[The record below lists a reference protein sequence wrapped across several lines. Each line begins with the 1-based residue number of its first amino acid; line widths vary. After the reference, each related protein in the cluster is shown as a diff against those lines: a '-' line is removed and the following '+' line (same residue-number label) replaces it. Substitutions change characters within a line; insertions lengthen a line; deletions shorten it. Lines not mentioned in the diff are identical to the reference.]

1 VYERRGVPLDKLG
14 LQKLNEQTPVALPRI
29 EDDRASS
36 VAATLDD
43 EPDMD
48 INRLSVAP
56 SNYQLEGDKGGIS
69 PFSDEFR
76 LEDKAPGTP
85 GEAPLLED
93 DDEQL
98 VRSPTTDPES
108 SEQRAKRKASKR
120 RKRKSTSASNERDVG
135 SDNDDEESESEKAPS
150 VRSLKENNLPESISK
165 IAMAYRT
172 NEWAKHIADANQPDI
187 EEEPEAEVEEPS
199 VQVEFQRPAE
209 EQPKAVEPQALLETG
224 APTEKSPKI
233 GTNPYRQDSK
243 AGKARRTSSNA
254 TPVYAFQR
262 TNSDQSLQ
270 RQSSSNTLQPPKVDR
285 KSSHR
290 ISNQVLV
297 ESPIEDAESSHY
309 ETPLGST
316 INLLDA
322 RNTRL
327 EKRMT
332 TTSFNALNIPT
343 SSTPISE
350 TPSSQ
355 DIPLSQR
362 KDLIDQGVITP
373 LSPPRAKTRN
383 SITRT
388 ASTNNQKLIYDS
400 HQPRRSNTVDPRKQ
414 SAMLTQWRQSL
425 HAEATNTPTAVLEEQ
440 MRMQMIMQQRQTEH
454 QARKKEREREG
465 RDKERDVA
473 MRTSMLAG
481 AHQDALRRMQAK
493 ADTGLGGG
501 KKS

>member
-1 VYERRGVPLDKLG
+1 
-14 LQKLNEQTPVALPRI
+14 
-29 EDDRASS
+29 
-36 VAATLDD
+36 
-43 EPDMD
+43 
-48 INRLSVAP
+48 
-56 SNYQLEGDKGGIS
+56 
-69 PFSDEFR
+69 
-76 LEDKAPGTP
+76 
-85 GEAPLLED
+85 
-93 DDEQL
+93 
-98 VRSPTTDPES
+98 
-108 SEQRAKRKASKR
+108 
-120 RKRKSTSASNERDVG
+120 
-135 SDNDDEESESEKAPS
+135 
-150 VRSLKENNLPESISK
+150 
-165 IAMAYRT
+165 
-172 NEWAKHIADANQPDI
+172 
-187 EEEPEAEVEEPS
+187 
-199 VQVEFQRPAE
+199 
-209 EQPKAVEPQALLETG
+209 
-224 APTEKSPKI
+224 
-233 GTNPYRQDSK
+233 
-243 AGKARRTSSNA
+243 
-254 TPVYAFQR
+254 
-262 TNSDQSLQ
+262 
-270 RQSSSNTLQPPKVDR
+270 
-285 KSSHR
+285 
-290 ISNQVLV
+290 V